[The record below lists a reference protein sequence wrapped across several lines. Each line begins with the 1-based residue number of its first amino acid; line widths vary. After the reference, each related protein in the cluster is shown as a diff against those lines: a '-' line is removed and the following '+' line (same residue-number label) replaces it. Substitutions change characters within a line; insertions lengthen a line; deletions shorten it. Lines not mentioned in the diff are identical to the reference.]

1 MDSLSISSSQNEF
14 DQDNDNCDLTYD
26 KLDYDDRQQQQ
37 QPSQLHSSVQD
48 NREVC
53 LNCQYIFLMSL
64 KYKIMPSINV
74 HVILFIQNNYN
85 FTKMFLH

>member
-1 MDSLSISSSQNEF
+1 MARTNPEWSKIVGQMDSMSISSSQNEF

-37 QPSQLHSSVQD
+37 QQHQSSQPHSSVQE

-53 LNCQYIFLMSL
+53 F
-64 KYKIMPSINV
+64 
-74 HVILFIQNNYN
+74 
-85 FTKMFLH
+85 